1 MKCARTFLAVT
12 TLLLVGSWVS
22 PVAWAVPAN
31 PYNTV
36 VTRNIFGLVPI
47 PTNPPVDPT
56 PIEPPIKIT
65 PNGIMS
71 IFGKVQVL
79 FKTPGK
85 AKAGQPA
92 KEESYVM
99 SAGERQDEIEVVS
112 INEKEGK
119 VTFNNHGVTQELAL
133 VAAANVPAP
142 VISGPAG
149 ALPGMAAPGMAVPGG
164 MVPMPGGVN
173 NAVGGG
179 RFGRST
185 RGKNVTSS
193 EDLAAASAN
202 FGGNGGLG
210 AAGVGNN
217 SAQNLSPEAQ
227 VIMIEAN
234 RAATQQAVNQGLMPP
249 LPPTVL
255 TPSDATA
262 HGGTPLIVN
271 PGTPAAPQ

>member
-271 PGTPAAPQ
+271 PGTPTTPQ